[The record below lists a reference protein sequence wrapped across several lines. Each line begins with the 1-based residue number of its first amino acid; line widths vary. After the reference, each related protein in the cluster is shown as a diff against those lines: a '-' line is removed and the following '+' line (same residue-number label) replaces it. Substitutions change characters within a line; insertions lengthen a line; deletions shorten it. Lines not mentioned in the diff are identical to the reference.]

1 MDRAYSS
8 RNNESDMHLRQENA
22 QLKRELAAL
31 QQALHD
37 DATNTRLIEAEGR
50 RDLDRGKAKPTRTP
64 TNLAAN
70 PVL

>member
-1 MDRAYSS
+1 MDRVFSL

-22 QLKRELAAL
+22 QFKRELAAL

-37 DATNTRLIEAEGR
+37 EATNTKLIEAEPR
-50 RDLDRGKAKPTRTP
+50 RDLDRGKAKSTRIP
-64 TNLAAN
+64 TNLDAN